1 MDTSASQKSVHRP
14 SDDDARSPETQDH
27 NEYHQNGTLEPKSEE
42 SLESPP
48 QPPPVDEN
56 IVGWDGPNDPKN
68 PFTWSFKYKLFVSA
82 VLNSLPLVVN
92 IGSSI
97 LSDASRPLSNEYHV
111 GTEVDILTITLFLL
125 GFTFGPLIF
134 GPLSEKFGRRWP
146 ILTGVTLFATFCL
159 PVALAQ
165 NFQTIM
171 ISRFFSG
178 LFGSSSMAIT
188 GGTLTDIWATPI
200 SRGIALDV
208 FVTTGFIGPV
218 IGPVVGSFITQ
229 SYLGWRWTMWVTAIV
244 AYSFVIIAFFAL
256 PETYGPVLL
265 TRKAG
270 RLRYETKNWAIHS
283 KMEEDRQDFQSLLRV
298 YLLRPWG
305 KQNLKLLI
313 HVQLPEPLQCTVLL
327 ATEPILV
334 LITLY
339 LSFLYGLLFLFFE
352 AYPISFQEDRHWKP
366 QISALAFL
374 GILVGNLLGLAGVVV
389 HSLTI
394 FARQIAS
401 TPGVLVPERRLPPMI
416 VGAVLLPI
424 GLFWFGWTSH
434 PGTPWPAQVV
444 AGIPVGAA
452 MFVIFIQGFKYIVD
466 VYLEVANSAISANTF
481 VRSFFGAGF
490 PLFAIAMYH
499 TLGVDWASSL
509 LGFLAIAMVPVPVVF
524 YIWGSK
530 IRSWSH
536 ASMS

>member
-1 MDTSASQKSVHRP
+1 MDASASQKIAS
-14 SDDDARSPETQDH
+14 DDARSPGTQDH

-42 SLESPP
+42 SLESQP
-48 QPPPVDEN
+48 QSPPVDEN

-97 LSDASRPLSNEYHV
+97 LSDASRPLSKEYHV

-146 ILTGVTLFATFCL
+146 ILTGVTPFATFCL

-178 LFGSSSMAIT
+178 LFGSSMAIT

-200 SRGIALDV
+200 SRGITLDV

-244 AYSFVIIAFFAL
+244 AYSFAIIAFFSL

-283 KMEEDRQDFQSLLRV
+283 KMEEDRQDFQSLLRI

-305 KQNLKLLI
+305 KQNFKTPNPYTTARALTVYSPLSNRTHPRPNNALPLLPLRPALPLLRSLSNLLPRRPALEAANRRSRLPGHPRRQPTRPRRRRHALSHHIRPPDCI
-313 HVQLPEPLQCTVLL
+313 HSRRARPRAPPPAHDCRRRPPPHRPL
-327 ATEPILV
+327 LV
-334 LITLY
+334 RLDV
-339 LSFLYGLLFLFFE
+339 
-352 AYPISFQEDRHWKP
+352 APRH
-366 QISALAFL
+366 ALA
-374 GILVGNLLGLAGVVV
+374 
-389 HSLTI
+389 
-394 FARQIAS
+394 S
-401 TPGVLVPERRLPPMI
+401 TSGSRDPCRGGYVRD
-416 VGAVLLPI
+416 
-424 GLFWFGWTSH
+424 FH
-434 PGTPWPAQVV
+434 PGLQVHRRRV
-444 AGIPVGAA
+444 SGSG
-452 MFVIFIQGFKYIVD
+452 Q
-466 VYLEVANSAISANTF
+466 
-481 VRSFFGAGF
+481 
-490 PLFAIAMYH
+490 
-499 TLGVDWASSL
+499 LGHLCEYVCA
-509 LGFLAIAMVPVPVVF
+509 
-524 YIWGSK
+524 
-530 IRSWSH
+530 
-536 ASMS
+536 

>member
-1 MDTSASQKSVHRP
+1 SQ
-14 SDDDARSPETQDH
+14 
-27 NEYHQNGTLEPKSEE
+27 E
-42 SLESPP
+42 SLESQP

-56 IVGWDGPNDPKN
+56 IVGWDGPGDPEN
-68 PFTWSFKYKLFVSA
+68 PFTWPFRYKLFVSA

-92 IGSSI
+92 VGSSI
-97 LSDASRPLSNEYHV
+97 LSDASRPLSKEYHV
-111 GTEVDILTITLFLL
+111 GTEVDILTISLFLL

-146 ILTGVTLFATFCL
+146 ILIGVTLFATFCL

-171 ISRFFSG
+171 ICRFFSG

-188 GGTLTDIWATPI
+188 GGTLTDIWATPV

-218 IGPVVGSFITQ
+218 IGPIVGSFITQ

-244 AYSFVIIAFFAL
+244 AYSFAIIAFFTL

-283 KMEEDRQDFQSLLRV
+283 KREEHRQDVQSLVRV
-298 YLLRPWG
+298 YLLRPW
-305 KQNLKLLI
+305 
-313 HVQLPEPLQCTVLL
+313 VLL

-366 QISALAFL
+366 QIGSLAFL
-374 GILVGNLLGLAGVVV
+374 GILVGNLLGLAGVIT

-466 VYLEVANSAISANTF
+466 VYLKVANSAISANT
-481 VRSFFGAGF
+481 
-490 PLFAIAMYH
+490 
-499 TLGVDWASSL
+499 
-509 LGFLAIAMVPVPVVF
+509 
-524 YIWGSK
+524 
-530 IRSWSH
+530 
-536 ASMS
+536 